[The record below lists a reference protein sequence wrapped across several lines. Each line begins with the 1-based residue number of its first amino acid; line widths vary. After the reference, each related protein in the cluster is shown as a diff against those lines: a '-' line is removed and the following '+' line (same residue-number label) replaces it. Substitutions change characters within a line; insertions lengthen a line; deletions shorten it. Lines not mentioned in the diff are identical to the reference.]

1 MSKQIA
7 YQASA
12 KGCHTT
18 AETPRKAAEKFFDM
32 FPSKRKCNVTQ
43 GETDGMFF
51 IMKISVDVHQYTLAN
66 RWKDITKKTIDTLP
80 ADADV
85 LSQNM
90 Q

>member
-12 KGCHTT
+12 TGCHTT
-18 AETPRKAAEKFFDM
+18 AETPRKAAEKFFTM

-43 GETDGMFF
+43 GEADGIFF
-51 IMKISVDVHQYTLAN
+51 VMRISLASN
-66 RWKDITKKTIDTLP
+66 SSTWPSRWKDVTKKTIDTLP

-85 LSQNM
+85 LSQNA